1 MNFSD
6 KLLELRKSQKLSQK
20 ELARRIGVSQASINY
35 WEKGQRVP
43 SINAACKIAE
53 YFKIDTSEL
62 LEPDIYNRES
72 TTLLGEN
79 VKRLREKKGYSTKK
93 LSELT
98 GITQSTIE
106 KYESNILTPKHNNIV
121 KLASVLDPCGEEL
134 LGEKLPFY
142 LYYPG
147 DDTENSSFSYMHVE
161 SGDVIRSSELNL
173 INNFRELNEQGQ
185 FEANKRVE
193 ELTEIVRYLK
203 VKRDNY
209 NSEK

>member
-20 ELARRIGVSQASINY
+20 ELAKRIGVSQASINY

-43 SINAACKIAE
+43 SIHAAYKIAE

-72 TTLLGEN
+72 TALLGGN

-93 LSELT
+93 LAELT
-98 GITQSTIE
+98 GIAQSTIE
-106 KYESNILTPKHNNIV
+106 KYESNILTPKHNNII

-134 LGEKLPFY
+134 LGEELPFS
-142 LYYPG
+142 LYRPG
-147 DDTENSSFSYMHVE
+147 DNIENSFFSDTHVKI
-161 SGDVIRSSELNL
+161 GDVIRSSELDL

-203 VKRDNY
+203 VKRC
-209 NSEK
+209 